1 MTVKEV
7 TVNEWTCGGCGNVV
21 YLPQGS
27 RPDGIHSET
36 EVVKNGEDVQ
46 GERLWGCKEVC
57 YRKAVRALTSSVP
70 PEAEGETHSE
80 TDAEAPPTTE
90 ARELDQEAVRA

>member
-36 EVVKNGEDVQ
+36 EVVKNGEEVQ
-46 GERLWGCKEVC
+46 GERIWGCKETC

-70 PEAEGETHSE
+70 PEAEGETNGG
-80 TDAEAPPTTE
+80 TE
-90 ARELDQEAVRA
+90 PEEVPGADAREREATHV